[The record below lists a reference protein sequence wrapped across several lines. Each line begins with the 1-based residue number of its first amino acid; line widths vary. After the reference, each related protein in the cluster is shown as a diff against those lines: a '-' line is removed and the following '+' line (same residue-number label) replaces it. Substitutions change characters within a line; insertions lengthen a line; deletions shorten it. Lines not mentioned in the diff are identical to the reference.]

1 MKVVSAF
8 KDLGGIGDLNM
19 GNHSPDSGSQDSF
32 FTTCVHAGV
41 KPDPT
46 NGAIMTPIYQTST
59 YVQEAPAVHKGY
71 DYSRAGNP
79 TRDALETAYAALE
92 GAKHALAFASG
103 LAAEQA
109 VIQTLEP
116 GDRVVVCDD
125 VYGGTGR
132 LFRRLFAKYGLDFQ
146 FVDMNDHTL
155 VKSAVGGGKTR
166 LLWVETPTN
175 PMMKVIDIRA
185 MSKIAKGCGAKLLVD
200 NTFASPFFQQPL
212 SLGADISLH
221 STTKYMGGH
230 SDVIGGALMTS
241 DSEWFEKLRF
251 VQFAGGAV
259 PAPFECFLLL
269 RSVKTLAIRMVQH
282 QKNAQE
288 VAEFLETSPRVANVF
303 YPGLKS
309 HPNHALAKEQ
319 MRGFSGMVSFEM
331 KGTYP
336 EVVTFLQ
343 KLKIFALAESLGG
356 VESLVNHPEKMTH
369 ASVPEEMRRKLGIG
383 PNLIRLSVG
392 IENARELIA
401 DLRQALG

>member
-1 MKVVSAF
+1 
-8 KDLGGIGDLNM
+8 M
-19 GNHSPDSGSQDSF
+19 GSDASFGSSQNRL
-32 FTTCVHAGV
+32 FTDCVHAGV

-92 GAKHALAFASG
+92 GAKHALAFSSG

-109 VIQTLEP
+109 VIQTLDP
-116 GDRVVVCDD
+116 GDRILVCDD

-146 FVDMNDHTL
+146 FVDMNDH
-155 VKSAVGGGKTR
+155 SAVKAAAAGGKTR
-166 LLWVETPTN
+166 LIWVETPTN

-185 MSKIAKGCGAKLLVD
+185 MSKIAKNCGARLLVD

-212 SLGADISLH
+212 SLGADVTLH

-230 SDVIGGALMTS
+230 SDIIGGALMTS
-241 DSEWFEKLRF
+241 DSEWFEKLKF

-259 PAPFECFLLL
+259 PAPMECFLLL
-269 RSVKTLAIRMVQH
+269 RSIKTLAIRMVQH
-282 QKNAQE
+282 QKNAME
-288 VAEFLETSPRVANVF
+288 VAQFLESNSRVAKVF

-319 MRGFSGMVSFEM
+319 MQGYSGMVSFEM
-331 KGTYP
+331 KGSYSD
-336 EVVTFLQ
+336 VVGFLQ
-343 KLKIFALAESLGG
+343 KLKVFALAESLGG

-369 ASVPEEMRRKLGIG
+369 ASVPEDMRRKLGIG

-392 IENARELIA
+392 IENAA
-401 DLRQALG
+401 DLVADLKQALG